1 MSEEKLLS
9 PEEVAEVL
17 GVSRLTV
24 VRWVRSGKLKGQKLG
39 KKTIRVKASD
49 LEAFINHPPS
59 LTLME
64 GGAHATPLADGDRP
78 QEEASE

>member
-49 LEAFINHPPS
+49 LEAFINQPPS
-59 LTLME
+59 FTLAE
-64 GGAHATPLADGDRP
+64 GGAHAAHLSDGDRP